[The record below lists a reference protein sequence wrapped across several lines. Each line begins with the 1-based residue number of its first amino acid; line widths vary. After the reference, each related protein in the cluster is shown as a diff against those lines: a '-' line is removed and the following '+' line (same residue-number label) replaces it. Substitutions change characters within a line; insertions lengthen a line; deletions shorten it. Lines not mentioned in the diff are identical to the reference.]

1 MQSLVAW
8 TIHRCPCGL
17 VRKRHATCREEWAG
31 ECQLNMLDCFG
42 FLSFPYWLMLFTV
55 SLLVCKW
62 SHDMCL
68 CTIIFG
74 ILYSGDV
81 CRKYQKHTR
90 KGSHALLEWWFLKL
104 KQYLY
109 LPRLMAR
116 LMFGKWFF
124 QMLLEVSDMVSSSTL
139 QIYGYYCCKL
149 ELILFPRD
157 LYSLLACK

>member
-1 MQSLVAW
+1 MWPSQ
-8 TIHRCPCGL
+8 
-17 VRKRHATCREEWAG
+17 KKTC
-31 ECQLNMLDCFG
+31 NMSGGMSGGVQTEYARLF
-42 FLSFPYWLMLFTV
+42 WLLIFSILADAFTV